1 MIADDAEAIA
11 LYHPPGQHA
20 KRRSGNRSPGPKG
33 PRIMPGDWDA
43 ADDLSAWRWKDED
56 EFSWAREVGLLT
68 PEQALLAE
76 AQARKA
82 IATLEARAWPFDADW
97 SRWTPNLDW
106 PIPLVP
112 DDFHRL

>member
-1 MIADDAEAIA
+1 
-11 LYHPPGQHA
+11 
-20 KRRSGNRSPGPKG
+20 
-33 PRIMPGDWDA
+33 MPGDWDA
-43 ADDLSAWRWKDED
+43 TDDLSAWRWKDED

-97 SRWTPNLDW
+97 SQWTPNLDW